1 MSQIISFFLFL
12 ESKHQS
18 CHPSQISHDWIMF
31 HPLKFKSH
39 QVKVQSSPF
48 SVVHII
54 IGPIIIVIIVARK
67 SGSGWKNKKT
77 QIRGGK
83 VYYHVHGYSH
93 KIKQNDEWCVKDIVW
108 GNFSRSFILE
118 IFWGAW
124 ILAIPTQRLNFHWVA
139 RNRSWHL

>member
-1 MSQIISFFLFL
+1 
-12 ESKHQS
+12 
-18 CHPSQISHDWIMF
+18 MF
-31 HPLKFKSH
+31 HPLQFKSH

-77 QIRGGK
+77 QIRGGN

-93 KIKQNDEWCVKDIVW
+93 KIKQNDKCVSV
-108 GNFSRSFILE
+108 SRTLCGVTSQGHLFLRFFRSNWITCLPNQWVKISTGWQEIEVDTCKFIPPHLNTQN
-118 IFWGAW
+118 IKGA
-124 ILAIPTQRLNFHWVA
+124 ILFCMIK
-139 RNRSWHL
+139 

>member
-1 MSQIISFFLFL
+1 ML
-12 ESKHQS
+12 
-18 CHPSQISHDWIMF
+18 
-31 HPLKFKSH
+31 HPLQFKSH

-77 QIRGGK
+77 QIRGGN

-93 KIKQNDEWCVKDIVW
+93 KIKQNDKCVSV
-108 GNFSRSFILE
+108 SRTLCGVTSQGHLFLRFFRNNWITCLPNQWVKISTGWQEIEVDTCKFIPPTWTLRTSKGP
-118 IFWGAW
+118 FCFAW
-124 ILAIPTQRLNFHWVA
+124 
-139 RNRSWHL
+139 